1 MGPVLWV
8 WSEQLP
14 SKCPASFL
22 APWAAQETLEGQYLI
37 LFSWFLA
44 AHGDLS
50 GTLLC
55 SKEWEFRGCARWSW
69 EMFVLAQTHCLDWR
83 GLIPLWIPA
92 FKRAPHRDEFWPAAH
107 RDRRRKLQQCH
118 PALHCQEPPWYI
130 IHCPDFL
137 WHRCQGWGLW
147 AHCRYMFIFGIWFWV
162 FDWKQKEVLSSD
174 LQSVLAKRPRL
185 PMPLTL
191 NTGAVAGS
199 CSLWGLAPREM
210 GLVLSESCQ
219 QRFLLAPG
227 YETQLCGITEQGGR
241 KAPSQ
246 VWGAH
251 TQSRGVWAA
260 HKQTDLHSCT
270 ETTWD
275 PRLLSGFSA
284 GLCLRPAGKMTAMRI
299 FWSCRV
305 LHLQK
310 QHKFA
315 KGPNHSQS
323 VKKQDRDK
331 GRGKIEMYCMA
342 IILGYEFTF

>member
-162 FDWKQKEVLSSD
+162 FDWKQKEVLSCD

-227 YETQLCGITEQGGR
+227 YETQLCGITEQEESPLSSVGCSYPKQGCVSSPETNW
-241 KAPSQ
+241 PSLLHRDHMRPQ
-246 VWGAH
+246 
-251 TQSRGVWAA
+251 AA
-260 HKQTDLHSCT
+260 L
-270 ETTWD
+270 
-275 PRLLSGFSA
+275 RLLSRAMPQTSWKNDCNEN
-284 GLCLRPAGKMTAMRI
+284 LLELQSPTAP
-299 FWSCRV
+299 
-305 LHLQK
+305 K
-310 QHKFA
+310 A
-315 KGPNHSQS
+315 
-323 VKKQDRDK
+323 
-331 GRGKIEMYCMA
+331 
-342 IILGYEFTF
+342 T

>member
-147 AHCRYMFIFGIWFWV
+147 AHCRYMFIFGIWFWL

-227 YETQLCGITEQGGR
+227 YETQLCGITEQSVGGKPPLKCGVLTP
-241 KAPSQ
+241 KAGVCEQPRNKLTFTLAQRPHETPGCSQ
-246 VWGAH
+246 ASQQGYASDQLEKWLQWESSGAAESYSSKSNISLPKVPI
-251 TQSRGVWAA
+251 TLKV
-260 HKQTDLHSCT
+260 
-270 ETTWD
+270 
-275 PRLLSGFSA
+275 
-284 GLCLRPAGKMTAMRI
+284 
-299 FWSCRV
+299 
-305 LHLQK
+305 
-310 QHKFA
+310 
-315 KGPNHSQS
+315 
-323 VKKQDRDK
+323 
-331 GRGKIEMYCMA
+331 
-342 IILGYEFTF
+342 